1 MITERVELMHTVSK
15 CETEINFLLSQE
27 ITHKQS
33 LTGLKSSIS
42 EDEEKIRQQK
52 ISASSQ
58 IPKM

>member
-1 MITERVELMHTVSK
+1 MHTVSK

-33 LTGLKSSIS
+33 LTALKSSIS